1 MLRELCKNINFMKVQ
16 QCKTLYPTIED
27 RVFWDSAAEKF
38 GEILKENT
46 KQLTATPLE
55 PLTASLYLDFTKTGN
70 RNRYEQVW
78 FRRRKELWNKS
89 LLECFYNNGKYI
101 SDIIDLTWMILEETT
116 WTWPAHARSVESFDG
131 LPDFERHSL
140 DLGVVQTADILAF
153 VYQVLGSKLDEVS
166 KMVTSRIK
174 RTIKKVV
181 FQDFLTRDD
190 YWWMGMLGPD
200 RGLNNWCPWMSSYV
214 LRCAHLFEDD
224 LNIFRK
230 IVLKTMYMLDAYL
243 DKYPEDGACNEGAS
257 YWRMSV
263 GCLIEGIEYLN
274 LATNGGFQEAIS
286 SQKLK
291 NMAESLISFHIT
303 QNRFVNF
310 GDCAANIPTN
320 VWSFYH
326 YGKLLRSE
334 KMCKFALDIYKEC
347 PGSEAVLN
355 DARPSCVHRII
366 DLFRYHEEL
375 VQYMMNRSECDN
387 VYYYPSLHYLA
398 VKPDE
403 KNDKFLAFKGCH
415 NKQSHNHNDVGS
427 FVVYKNG
434 IGFLIDTGNMR
445 YSRDT
450 FNENR
455 YTIWTNRSEYH
466 NLPIINGHG
475 QKNGIEY
482 AATNVEY
489 SKTDT
494 AVSLSM
500 NLKEAYENRDEIYK
514 WIRKIEHSF
523 DYNEF
528 VVTEDFAFTDEF
540 DYELCF
546 MTPQNAAY
554 VNEILTLKDA
564 NGAELQLVFEDADF
578 DFKIDEIKLEDEI
591 LRSNWGD
598 CLYRVRLCARGRE
611 GKIVYRIK

>member
-1 MLRELCKNINFMKVQ
+1 MLRELCKDINFMKVQ
-16 QCKTLYPTIED
+16 QCPNLYPSIED

-38 GEILKENT
+38 GDKLNETT
-46 KQLTATPLE
+46 KKLTETPLE

-70 RNRYEQVW
+70 RIRYEQVW
-78 FRRRKELWNKS
+78 LRRREVLLNKS

-116 WTWPAHARSVESFDG
+116 WTYPAHAKYVESFDG

-214 LRCAHLFEDD
+214 LRCAHLLEDD

-263 GCLIEGIEYLN
+263 GCLIEGIEFLN

-303 QNRFVNF
+303 QNRFVNI

-320 VWSFYH
+320 VWSLYH
-326 YGKLLRSE
+326 YGKLLHSE
-334 KMCKFALDIYKEC
+334 KMCKFALDIYREW
-347 PGSEAVLN
+347 PDSEVVFI
-355 DARPSCVHRII
+355 DIRPTCVPHII
-366 DLFRYHEEL
+366 DSFRYHE
-375 VQYMMNRSECDN
+375 
-387 VYYYPSLHYLA
+387 
-398 VKPDE
+398 
-403 KNDKFLAFKGCH
+403 
-415 NKQSHNHNDVGS
+415 
-427 FVVYKNG
+427 
-434 IGFLIDTGNMR
+434 
-445 YSRDT
+445 
-450 FNENR
+450 
-455 YTIWTNRSEYH
+455 
-466 NLPIINGHG
+466 
-475 QKNGIEY
+475 
-482 AATNVEY
+482 
-489 SKTDT
+489 
-494 AVSLSM
+494 
-500 NLKEAYENRDEIYK
+500 
-514 WIRKIEHSF
+514 
-523 DYNEF
+523 
-528 VVTEDFAFTDEF
+528 
-540 DYELCF
+540 
-546 MTPQNAAY
+546 
-554 VNEILTLKDA
+554 
-564 NGAELQLVFEDADF
+564 
-578 DFKIDEIKLEDEI
+578 
-591 LRSNWGD
+591 
-598 CLYRVRLCARGRE
+598 
-611 GKIVYRIK
+611 